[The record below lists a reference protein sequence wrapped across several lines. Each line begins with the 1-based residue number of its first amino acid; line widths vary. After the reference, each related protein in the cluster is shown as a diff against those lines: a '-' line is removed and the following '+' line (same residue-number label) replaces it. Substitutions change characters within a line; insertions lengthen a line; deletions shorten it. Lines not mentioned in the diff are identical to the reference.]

1 MAESSSGQDKTE
13 DPTEKRLS
21 DSRKKGDIARSR
33 ELNTVVML
41 LASIAGLYTF
51 GEGISLQMREL
62 VAMDFTL
69 DRQQAF
75 DKGLIIEALKINT
88 LTAVKI
94 LAPFFLVMMVAVF
107 IGPLMMGGWS
117 FSAKALA
124 PKISKLNPTKGF
136 KRMFGVQGLVE
147 LIKALLKFVL
157 IGGSAVLLIGGL
169 SDQYLMIGQMPLAS
183 GIEKGMNLLALVFV
197 TLSFT
202 LIVVVGIDAP
212 YQKWNHMRKLKMT
225 KQEIKEENKESNGN
239 PELKQRIRSVQMEM
253 SNRRMMQEVP
263 TADVIVVNPTH
274 FSVALRYDSSVGNAP
289 RLVAKGVDHMAL
301 KIREIAN
308 LNDIPIYEAPP
319 LARALY
325 HHTELNEEIPEEL
338 FLAVAQVLAYL
349 FQLKQHAEG
358 NQPTPDKPTELPVP
372 SEFQEND

>member
-1 MAESSSGQDKTE
+1 MSESSSGQDKTE
-13 DPTEKRLS
+13 QPTEKRLA
-21 DSRKKGDIARSR
+21 DARKKGDIARSR

-51 GEGISLQMREL
+51 GEGISLGMREL
-62 VAMDFTL
+62 VTFDFAL

-75 DKGLIIEALKINT
+75 EKWLIIEALHINT
-88 LTAVKI
+88 MTALKI
-94 LAPFFLVMMVAVF
+94 LAPFFMVMMIAVF
-107 IGPLMMGGWS
+107 VGPLIMGGWS

-124 PKISKLNPTKGF
+124 PKISKLNPAKGF
-136 KRMFGVQGLVE
+136 KRMFGVQGFVE
-147 LIKALLKFVL
+147 LVKALLKFVL
-157 IGGSAVLLIGGL
+157 IGGSAFFLLSNL
-169 SDQYLMIGQMPLAS
+169 ADDYLMIGQMPLAS

-202 LIVVVGIDAP
+202 LLIVVGIDAP

-263 TADVIVVNPTH
+263 TADVILVNPTH
-274 FSVALRYDSSVGNAP
+274 FSVALRYDSSTGNAP
-289 RLVAKGVDHMAL
+289 ILVAKGVDHIAL
-301 KIREIAN
+301 KIREVAN
-308 LNDIPIYEAPP
+308 AHDVPIFQAPP

-338 FLAVAQVLAYL
+338 FLAVAQVLAFLY
-349 FQLKQHAEG
+349 QLKQHAEG
-358 NQPTPDKPTELPVP
+358 NQPTPDRPTELPVP
-372 SEFQEND
+372 SEFLEND